1 MRRIFKATLFMA
13 VAFALLAAP
22 VFAQGSP
29 IDKGTFQ
36 LGGSIGF
43 ASFSGD
49 LYENSDGDGQTAI
62 LVNPRVGYFVIPN
75 LSAGAEIGFTSWSQ
89 GDGTMSEISIGPAVV
104 YYFDLDKA
112 NTEPKGKIYPYLG
125 ISFTYNQITTNSG
138 GSGAQDNKWTSTT
151 FSVGG
156 GAAYMISGAV
166 GVFAERR
173 ANDHLLLEGWA
184 ALVVLPGEFVVCR
197 HLNLLV
203 GLLH

>member
-1 MRRIFKATLFMA
+1 MIRLVLIVLASLLLMA
-13 VAFALLAAP
+13 AS

-43 ASFSGD
+43 ASTSGD
-49 LYENSDGDGQTAI
+49 LYENADGDGQTAI

-75 LSAGAEIGFTSWSQ
+75 LSAGAEIGFTSVSQ
-89 GDGTMSEISIGPAVV
+89 GDATFSEISIGPAVA

-166 GVFAERR
+166 GVFAEVGY
-173 ANDHLLLEGWA
+173 DMDSSKKTDPVEGDSESGA
-184 ALVVLPGEFVVCR
+184 VIGIMLGITSFIY
-197 HLNLLV
+197 
-203 GLLH
+203 

>member
-1 MRRIFKATLFMA
+1 MIRLVLIILASLLLMA
-13 VAFALLAAP
+13 AS

-43 ASFSGD
+43 ASASGD
-49 LYENSDGDGQTAI
+49 LYENADGDGQTAI

-75 LSAGAEIGFTSWSQ
+75 LMAGAEIGFTSMSHGDATFSQ
-89 GDGTMSEISIGPAVV
+89 ISIGPAVA

-138 GSGAQDNKWTSTT
+138 ASGAEDNKWTNTT

-156 GAAYMISGAV
+156 GAAYMLSGAV
-166 GVFAERR
+166 GIFAE
-173 ANDHLLLEGWA
+173 
-184 ALVVLPGEFVVCR
+184 
-197 HLNLLV
+197 V
-203 GLLH
+203 GYDMDSSKKTDPTEEDSESGAVIGFMIGVTSFIY